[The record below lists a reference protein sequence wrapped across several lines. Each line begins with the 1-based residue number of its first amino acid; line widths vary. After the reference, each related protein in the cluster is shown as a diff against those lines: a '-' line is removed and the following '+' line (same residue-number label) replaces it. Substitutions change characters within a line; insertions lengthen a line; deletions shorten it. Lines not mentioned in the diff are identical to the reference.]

1 MLNTPKSS
9 KAKVT
14 LILVLFFGSLGGPA
28 YSEGFNFNFYELE
41 IIKSKRILLLKLGP
55 KIKKQYPVAL
65 GRGGSGDKHRL
76 GDHKTPLGTYR
87 IVRFNENS
95 PFYYF
100 MQLNYPNI
108 KDAFYGLKNR
118 LLSRWEFNRIIDALN
133 YHEIPPQDT
142 LLGGR
147 IGIHGLGE
155 VTAEKLHI
163 HRNFD
168 WTQGCIALTN
178 ENIEDLR
185 NYVDIGTP
193 VTIKE

>member
-1 MLNTPKSS
+1 MLKTPKRI

-14 LILVLFFGSLGGPA
+14 LMLVLFLGLFGGPA
-28 YSEGFNFNFYELE
+28 YGEGFNFYELE
-41 IIKSKRILLLKLGP
+41 IIKSKRLLLLKLGA
-55 KIKKQYPVAL
+55 KIKKHYPVAL
-65 GRGGSGDKHRL
+65 GSGGRGDKHYL
-76 GDHKTPLGTYR
+76 GDRKTPIGAYR

-100 MQLNYPNI
+100 MQLNYPNV

-118 LLSRWEFNRIIDALN
+118 LISRWEFNRIINALN
-133 YHEIPPQDT
+133 FYEIPPQDS

-155 VTAEKLHI
+155 ETAEKMHI

-168 WTQGCIALTN
+168 WTQGCIAMTN
-178 ENIEDLR
+178 ESIEDLR
-185 NYVDIGTP
+185 HYVGIGTR
-193 VTIKE
+193 VVINE